1 MKHLAALVPLFML
14 AASPA
19 ASQPGAWSGGAT
31 AGGFYGTGFEE
42 FALGSISDQ
51 HGWVGINGAFTI
63 TTVNEH
69 AGSQH
74 FRGTSNGGA
83 WSFARSPFVESTGS
97 LAYVAAWLAIGTTNP
112 APWEFTP
119 GIANQG
125 AITTVRVNADRSID
139 VLVASAVPEGTFVP
153 TGASA
158 PAGYFELLV
167 HIQIASGAFEVFLDG
182 TSIATGQG
190 LRPGGLMALIV
201 YSDMPAG
208 TAGHTFDMDDLQIGG
223 GAIPSTEGVPDGG
236 FLSAARPSPFVDR
249 AALDLR
255 VDVPQRVV
263 ATMHDALGRR
273 VALLLDGV
281 LPAGAPQALVVDGE
295 GLAPGTYVVRVVG
308 ETFSTSRRV
317 VRAR

>member
-1 MKHLAALVPLFML
+1 ML

-19 ASQPGAWSGGAT
+19 AAQPGAWAGGAG
-31 AGGFYGTGFEE
+31 AGDSYGTGFEE

-63 TTVNEH
+63 TTANAH
-69 AGSQH
+69 ASSQH

-97 LAYVAAWLAIGTTNP
+97 FSYVAAWLAIGTTNP

-158 PAGYFELLV
+158 PIGYFELRVL
-167 HIQIASGAFEVFLDG
+167 IENGTGAFEVFLDG
-182 TSIATGQG
+182 ASTATGQG

-208 TAGHTFDMDDLQIGG
+208 TAGHTFDMDDLEIGG
-223 GAIPSTEGVPDGG
+223 EVTAAEGSPATGIV
-236 FLSAARPSPFVDR
+236 SAARPSPFVDR
-249 AALDLR
+249 ATLDLR

-263 ATMHDALGRR
+263 ATLHDALGRR
-273 VALLLDGV
+273 VALLHDGV
-281 LPAGAPQALVVDGE
+281 LPAGGSHPLLVDGR
-295 GLAPGTYVVRVVG
+295 GLAPGAYVVRIAG
-308 ETFSTSRRV
+308 ETFNASRRI